1 MLENVENCVRT
12 KNSLGFSL
20 TETEVPLLDE
30 AASQKVIH
38 GEDVEEPGKRMG
50 EEQGSAGKIEGK
62 SMSGRRIREGEGVAD
77 MDKL

>member
-12 KNSLGFSL
+12 KNSFGFSL

-38 GEDVEEPGKRMG
+38 GEDVEEPGRKNGRG
-50 EEQGSAGKIEGK
+50 ARERWKDRRQVDEWKEDK
-62 SMSGRRIREGEGVAD
+62 GRRGSC
-77 MDKL
+77 